1 MKKILLLSAVCCILA
16 ACNPEPSI
24 SLSSK
29 SHTASSDEGTATVSV
44 TTTYGWT
51 ASTSSS
57 WIKVSPSSGQKG
69 TTQVTLFISANGTFD
84 QREGKVTFSSEGL
97 TSEFTVIQ
105 QQKNSIIVSVK
116 KVKVEAEGD
125 TVEVKLKS
133 NVDNY
138 TVAIPDTV
146 QWIQEISTKAL
157 KDFTHLFAVA
167 PNDDIKARTGVITF
181 VDKATG
187 ISDAVTITQSANIVF
202 EMEADSVSLGYKD
215 DILNFRITTNDK
227 FKVINRCEWIT
238 YNDTIQFV
246 PGELRTY
253 TATFSLTKRSSHDER
268 SCEISFTDASDK
280 RHPLKIYQEAMPYL
294 LDITYSGS
302 EAVVAEVTNTFEDA
316 TIDWGDGTDPVMY
329 EKGLSHRFETSGNH
343 TVEVASSQITGFH
356 LDNLCDV
363 EKIDLTYL

>member
-29 SHTASSDEGTATVSV
+29 SHNASSDESTATVSV

-51 ASTSSS
+51 ASSSSS
-57 WIKVSPSSGQKG
+57 WIKVSPASGLKG

-97 TSEFTVIQ
+97 TSEFTVTQ

-116 KVKVEAEGD
+116 SFKIGAEGD

-253 TATFSLTKRSSHDER
+253 TATFSLAKRSTHDDR
-268 SCEISFTDASDK
+268 SAEISFTDAADK
-280 RHPLKIYQEAMPYL
+280 RHPLKIYQEAVPYL
-294 LDITYSGS
+294 LDVTYSSS
-302 EAVVAEVTNTFEDA
+302 EAVVADVTNTSEDA

-329 EKGLSHRFETSGNH
+329 EKGLTHQFETSGNH
-343 TVEVASSQITGFH
+343 TVEVASAQITGFH
-356 LDNLCDV
+356 LENLCGV